1 MKNIFI
7 NIPSIFH
14 WQLIPSYE
22 MLIVVEKKEKRHTIK
37 WLVFELSFFLN
48 INQ

>member
-14 WQLIPSYE
+14 WQLIPTYE
-22 MLIVVEKKEKRHTIK
+22 VLVIVERKEIHHTIK
-37 WLVFELSFFLN
+37 WLVFELSFLLHT
-48 INQ
+48 NQ